1 MQTVTQSNAEVL
13 SHKDDF
19 SSSLPSGVS
28 GAFVPRAREQHR
40 DAMGRLREM
49 LSFEKNCG
57 TRNWLKGTIQDEPHE
72 IKHLMTGGPHQ
83 NISYAFV

>member
-1 MQTVTQSNAEVL
+1 
-13 SHKDDF
+13 
-19 SSSLPSGVS
+19 
-28 GAFVPRAREQHR
+28 
-40 DAMGRLREM
+40 MGRLREM